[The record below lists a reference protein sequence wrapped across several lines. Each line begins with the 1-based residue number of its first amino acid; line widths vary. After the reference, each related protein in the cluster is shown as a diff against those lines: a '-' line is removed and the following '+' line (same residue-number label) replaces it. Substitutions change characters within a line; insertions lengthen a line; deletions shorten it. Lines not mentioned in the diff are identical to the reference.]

1 MNRKAFAAAF
11 PATTPVMLGY
21 LVLGTAFG
29 LLMNDAGYNALW
41 SLFMSV
47 SVFAGSAQFLGVDFL
62 MTLSS
67 LGWVALMT
75 FILNFRHMVYGL
87 SMLEK
92 FRGAGWRKPYM
103 IFALSD
109 ETYALLSDPHPPQG
123 VEPHD
128 YYFAVALLDQ
138 SYWVIGSVLGGLLGA
153 ALPINTDGAEFAM
166 TALFVVIVLDQWDSA
181 KSHLPALLGFGAS
194 AVSLAAIISLAAL
207 VSLLAATFPSLLL
220 LLPALKRDY
229 FLIPA
234 LVIIVTGLALLRSRL
249 ENKEVEQ

>member
-29 LLMNDAGYNALW
+29 LLMNAAGYNALW

-47 SVFAGSAQFLGVDFL
+47 SVFAGSAQFLGVKLLTDL
-62 MTLSS
+62 AS
-67 LGWVALMT
+67 LGWVAAMT
-75 FILNFRHMVYGL
+75 FFLNFRHLVYGL

-92 FRGAGWRKPYM
+92 FRGAGKRKSYM

-153 ALPINTDGAEFAM
+153 ALPINTQGADFAM
-166 TALFVVIVLDQWDSA
+166 TALFVVIVLDQWDSV
-181 KSHLPALLGFGAS
+181 KSHLPALLGFGA
-194 AVSLAAIISLAAL
+194 ALISLVAL
-207 VSLLAATFPSLLL
+207 GPN
-220 LLPALKRDY
+220 Y

-234 LVIIVTGLALLRSRL
+234 LVVIVAALVLLRPRL
-249 ENKEVEQ
+249 EGKEVAE